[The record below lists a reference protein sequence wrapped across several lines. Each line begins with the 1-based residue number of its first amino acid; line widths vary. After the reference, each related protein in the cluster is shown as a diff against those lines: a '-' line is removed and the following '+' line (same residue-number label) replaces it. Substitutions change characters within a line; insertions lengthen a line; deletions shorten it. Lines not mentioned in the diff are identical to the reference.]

1 MPAAL
6 QPRDT
11 CRGSTRNPPQ
21 LGLRGKRTLGRAPD
35 RPGLHAAPRA
45 VCFPSEVT
53 GDLEPGRLGFVPEKP
68 YDSSLG
74 KITQPESPCDGHG
87 DVSPTC
93 PSKKGSLSH
102 LWKGW
107 WQMPATVRPSRD
119 CLQELSP
126 QGELASDDRRR
137 WAVKGGW
144 AGASATKP
152 DNSNVSFSSTVPG
165 LKLASQLTSSLCPA
179 LFSPP
184 LHGLRP
190 LGPLRDSTLHAKLAS
205 WETQPAKFHLF
216 TCKMG
221 IIVIGSP
228 SLFWGLSIEEREDTG
243 QCALSLVARGHRFL
257 QLRTNR
263 QLQDHTFLA
272 IVPFLFPPIQP
283 FFLGHPCTHTH
294 SQHRVRPHNPER
306 PFSVAA
312 NRPPCVSFL
321 QSELKGVGAD

>member
-11 CRGSTRNPPQ
+11 CRGSTRNPHSWAWEANAP
-21 LGLRGKRTLGRAPD
+21 LAALPTAPGCTLH
-35 RPGLHAAPRA
+35 PGLSASHLRSLGIWE
-45 VCFPSEVT
+45 PS
-53 GDLEPGRLGFVPEKP
+53 RLGFVPEKP

-93 PSKKGSLSH
+93 PSKKRSLSH

-190 LGPLRDSTLHAKLAS
+190 LGPFRDSTLHAKLAS
-205 WETQPAKFHLF
+205 WETQPAKLHLF

-243 QCALSLVARGHRFL
+243 QCALSLVARGYHFL

-283 FFLGHPCTHTH
+283 FFLGHPRTHTH